1 MKFCERP
8 FNSTYMAPDGEVW
21 PCSWMHCILGNLY
34 DSDLSEIWNS
44 EAAQQAKQAPCQ
56 VIE

>member
-34 DSDLSEIWNS
+34 DSDLSEI
-44 EAAQQAKQAPCQ
+44 
-56 VIE
+56 